1 MTRVMRSTVVWEPTR
16 RKAGDSA
23 IGKLRRG
30 AFGAAMIRVL
40 GRLTMAAVGLI
51 VLSLV
56 TVQFA
61 RIIGDNVAMAQSLAG
76 VDRDIDDLQAKRLL
90 QLRALRRL
98 TDPEG
103 AIPEIHERLRLT
115 RSNEELIFVKPQPTA
130 SP

>member
-1 MTRVMRSTVVWEPTR
+1 MRSTVVWEPTR